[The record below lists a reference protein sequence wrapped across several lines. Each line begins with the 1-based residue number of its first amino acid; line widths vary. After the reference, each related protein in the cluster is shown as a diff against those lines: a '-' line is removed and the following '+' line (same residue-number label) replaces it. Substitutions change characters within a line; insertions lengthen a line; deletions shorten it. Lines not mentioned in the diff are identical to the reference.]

1 MLPGHTGHGYI
12 SQNSSVRS
20 GGMEDGMQQLEGCV
34 ETGGGTGRQV
44 KNHAGMGSWQAVGFV
59 SSGDHLRRLKCQSL

>member
-1 MLPGHTGHGYI
+1 
-12 SQNSSVRS
+12 
-20 GGMEDGMQQLEGCV
+20 MEDGMQQLEGCV

-59 SSGDHLRRLKCQSL
+59 SSGDHLRGLKCQSL